1 MKILANY
8 IIEQSGIFIPFPSI
22 AIKEQI
28 EKVAKGFEQLA
39 ITIEKPYP
47 TRSGEQN
54 KFFWGI
60 VQEIAKAN
68 GADFDDIEN
77 EIKERALTRGYPYT
91 LNTVNGKPKAESMK
105 NVNTVQMGY
114 LIDEAIQFAAE
125 QGVIISY
132 KNPEYSILG

>member
-1 MKILANY
+1 MKILSNY
-8 IIEQSGIFIPFPSI
+8 ILEKSGIFIPYPSA

-28 EKVAKGFEQLA
+28 EKVSKGFEQLA

-47 TRSGEQN
+47 TRTSEQN

-60 VQEIAKAN
+60 VHEISKAN

-91 LNTVNGKPKAESMK
+91 LNTVNGKPKAESMTK
-105 NVNTVQMGY
+105 VNTVQMGY

>member
-1 MKILANY
+1 MKILVNY
-8 IIEQSGIFIPFPSI
+8 ILDKSGLFIPYPSM

-28 EKVAKGFEQLA
+28 EKIAKGFEQLA
-39 ITIEKPYP
+39 VNIEKPYP
-47 TRSGEQN
+47 TRSSEQN

-60 VQEIAKAN
+60 VQEIAKAS
-68 GADFDDIEN
+68 GADFDDIED
-77 EIKERALTRGYPYT
+77 EIKERALTRGFPYT
-91 LNTVNGKPKAESMK
+91 LNTVNGKPKAKSMTK
-105 NVNTVQMGY
+105 VNTVQMGL

>member
-1 MKILANY
+1 MKILSNY
-8 IIEQSGIFIPFPSI
+8 ILDKSGIFIPYPSI

-28 EKVAKGFEQLA
+28 EEVAKDFEQLA

-60 VQEIAKAN
+60 VQEISKAS

-91 LNTVNGKPKAESMK
+91 LNTINGRPKAESMTK
-105 NVNTVQMGY
+105 VNTVQMGY

-125 QGVIISY
+125 QGIIISY

>member
-8 IIEQSGIFIPFPSI
+8 ILDKSGLFIPYPSM

-39 ITIEKPYP
+39 VTIEKPYP
-47 TRSGEQN
+47 TRSSEQN

-60 VQEIAKAN
+60 VQEIAKAS
-68 GADFDDIEN
+68 GADFDDIED

-91 LNTVNGKPKAESMK
+91 INTVNGRPKAESMTK
-105 NVNTVQMGY
+105 VNTVQMGL

-132 KNPEYSILG
+132 KNPEYAILG

>member
-8 IIEQSGIFIPFPSI
+8 ILEKSGLFIPYPST

-28 EKVAKGFEQLA
+28 EKVSKGFEQLA
-39 ITIEKPYP
+39 VTIEKPYP
-47 TRSGEQN
+47 TRSSEQN

-60 VQEIAKAN
+60 VQEISKAS

-91 LNTVNGKPKAESMK
+91 LNTVNGRPKAESMTK
-105 NVNTVQMGY
+105 VNTVQMGY
-114 LIDEAIQFAAE
+114 LIDEAVQFAAE
-125 QGVIISY
+125 NGIIISY
-132 KNPEYSILG
+132 KNPQYLILG

>member
-8 IIEQSGIFIPFPSI
+8 ILDKSGLFIPYPSM

-39 ITIEKPYP
+39 VTIEKPYP
-47 TRSGEQN
+47 TRSSEQN

-60 VQEIAKAN
+60 VQEIAKAS
-68 GADFDDIEN
+68 GADFDDIED

-91 LNTVNGKPKAESMK
+91 INTVNGRPKAESMTK
-105 NVNTVQMGY
+105 VNTVQMGL

-132 KNPEYSILG
+132 KNPEY

>member
-8 IIEQSGIFIPFPSI
+8 ILDKSGLFIPYPSI
-22 AIKEQI
+22 PIKEQI
-28 EKVAKGFEQLA
+28 EKIAKGFEQLA
-39 ITIEKPYP
+39 VTIEKPYP
-47 TRSGEQN
+47 TRSSEQN

-60 VQEIAKAN
+60 VQEISKAS

-91 LNTVNGKPKAESMK
+91 LNTVNGKPKAESMTK
-105 NVNTVQMGY
+105 VNTLQMGY
-114 LIDEAIQFAAE
+114 LIDEAVQFAAE
-125 QGVIISY
+125 QGVVISY

>member
-8 IIEQSGIFIPFPSI
+8 IIEQSGIFIPYPST

-28 EKVAKGFEQLA
+28 EKVSKGFEQLA
-39 ITIEKPYP
+39 VTIEKPYP
-47 TRSGEQN
+47 TRSSEQN

-60 VQEIAKAN
+60 VQEISKAS

-91 LNTVNGKPKAESMK
+91 LNTVNGRPKAESMK

-114 LIDEAIQFAAE
+114 LIDEAVQFAAE
-125 QGVIISY
+125 NGIVISY
-132 KNPEYSILG
+132 KNPKYSIFG

>member
-28 EKVAKGFEQLA
+28 EKVAKGFEQLS

-47 TRSGEQN
+47 TRSSEQN

-60 VQEIAKAN
+60 VQEIAKEN

-91 LNTVNGKPKAESMK
+91 LNTVNGRPKAESMK
-105 NVNTVQMGY
+105 NVNTVQMGC

-125 QGVIISY
+125 QGVIILY